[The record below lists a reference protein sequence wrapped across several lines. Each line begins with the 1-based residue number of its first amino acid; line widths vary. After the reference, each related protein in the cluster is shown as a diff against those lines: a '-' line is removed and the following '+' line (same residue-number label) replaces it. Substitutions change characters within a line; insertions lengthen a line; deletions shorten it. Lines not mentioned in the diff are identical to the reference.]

1 MIILNRCL
9 KEIFSASYHILVQMA
24 PQKNTP
30 DEVSDKTSALKA
42 SAKTVK

>member
-1 MIILNRCL
+1 
-9 KEIFSASYHILVQMA
+9 MA

-42 SAKTVK
+42 STKTVSNHIDINYAL